1 MVGSKR
7 KLFRYSVDLFIEVLG
22 QVTNR
27 KFSYKCNDK
36 DVLSFDYFYDYF
48 SNNGKNY
55 IGEEFVR
62 KFLLYGIQSWFNDG
76 TERDYSRS
84 VRFNWIFGKSA
95 IERWKKYD
103 IETNVYITR
112 IGIKKDHKINV
123 IRKHTEIPKIVGT
136 LRQTEEKFKA
146 EFHNTRRGLLW
157 CIANTTLYF
166 HKSSSCATC
175 NYKNECKKLL
185 KQEYPKI
192 YLRRGYGER

>member
-27 KFSYKCNDK
+27 KVSYKCNDK

-62 KFLLYGIQSWFNDG
+62 KFLLYGIQSWFNSG
-76 TERDYSRS
+76 AKRDYSRE

-103 IETNVYITR
+103 IDTNVYITR
-112 IGIKKDHKINV
+112 IGLKKDHKINLV
-123 IRKHTEIPKIVGT
+123 ERTGEMANIVTT
-136 LRQTEEKFKA
+136 LRLSEEKYKQA
-146 EFHNTRRGLLW
+146 YHNTKRGLLW

-166 HKSSSCATC
+166 HKSQWCATC
-175 NYKNECKKLL
+175 EFKKECKEILHR
-185 KQEYPKI
+185 EYPKI
-192 YLRRGYGER
+192 YLKRGYGER